1 MSEMIDS
8 EHKELVPHEEKP
20 VVQDTGQLD
29 DTDAYILPEDY
40 IALSKSIGR
49 VDKLL
54 STENEALVGK
64 GDIDLEESAYLKG
77 RAMLDLDMAGKAVG
91 PENLPSEIVVR
102 LQELQEKLAV
112 NMKLLSTQLNAVKEV
127 SGLLSQVMKDH
138 DSDGTYESLVG
149 SW

>member
-1 MSEMIDS
+1 MSEVIDS
-8 EHKELVPHEEKP
+8 ERNELVLHEEKP
-20 VVQDTGQLD
+20 VVQDAEQSED
-29 DTDAYILPEDY
+29 KDAYILPEDY
-40 IALSKSIGR
+40 IALSKSIDR
-49 VDKLL
+49 VDNLL
-54 STENEALVGK
+54 NAENEALVGK
-64 GDIDLEESAYLKG
+64 GEIDLEESAYLKG

-102 LQELQEKLAV
+102 LQDLQEKLSV

-138 DSDGTYESLVG
+138 DSDGTYESMVG